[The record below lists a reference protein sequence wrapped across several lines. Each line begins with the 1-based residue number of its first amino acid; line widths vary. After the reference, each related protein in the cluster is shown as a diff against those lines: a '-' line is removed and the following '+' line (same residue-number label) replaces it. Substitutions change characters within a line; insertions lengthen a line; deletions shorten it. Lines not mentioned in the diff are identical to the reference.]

1 MKLPALLLIALSI
14 IALALSA
21 CQREEQREIAKLS
34 GRMFV
39 FNYRVATAT
48 YLITLQPL
56 APIKDGSTIEAQFEN
71 PRGGEALAISEP
83 LYPKNP
89 KIVLQ
94 SPPVECV
101 KQDRPYKVTIHLKA
115 PDGHVMQ
122 TIETSIKSD
131 TDQSLLPAKPLV
143 VGPLYTPNP
152 EVFKP
157 DGSADMR
164 PMQDC
169 PAS

>member
-1 MKLPALLLIALSI
+1 MRKMTLLTIAF
-14 IALALSA
+14 LALGITA
-21 CQREEQREIAKLS
+21 CQREGHGDVAKLS

-48 YLITLQPL
+48 YLVTLQPL
-56 APIKDGSTIEAQFEN
+56 APVREGSSAEADFEN
-71 PRGGEALAISEP
+71 PRGGAPFSIVEKLFPRTE
-83 LYPKNP
+83 

-94 SPPVECV
+94 SPPIECV
-101 KQDRPYKVTIHLKA
+101 KQGRPYKVTIRLKG
-115 PDGHVMQ
+115 PDGAVLQ
-122 TIETSIKSD
+122 TIETSITSD

-152 EVFKP
+152 EVFRP
-157 DGSADMR
+157 DGSMDMR
-164 PMQDC
+164 PVQDC

>member
-1 MKLPALLLIALSI
+1 MKRLVTLMTAALLLA
-14 IALALSA
+14 A
-21 CQREEQREIAKLS
+21 CQREEQRDVVSVS

-48 YLITLQPL
+48 YLVTLQPTS
-56 APIKDGSTIEAQFEN
+56 PIKDGSTIEASFEN
-71 PRGGEALAISEP
+71 PRGGGPFTITEKLF
-83 LYPKNP
+83 PKNLR
-89 KIVLQ
+89 IVLQ

-101 KQDRPYKVTIHLKA
+101 REGRPYAVTIRIRA

-122 TIETSIKSD
+122 TIDTSVTSD

-152 EVFKP
+152 HVFKA
-157 DGSADMR
+157 DGTTDMA
-164 PMQDC
+164 PVQGC
-169 PAS
+169 PAH